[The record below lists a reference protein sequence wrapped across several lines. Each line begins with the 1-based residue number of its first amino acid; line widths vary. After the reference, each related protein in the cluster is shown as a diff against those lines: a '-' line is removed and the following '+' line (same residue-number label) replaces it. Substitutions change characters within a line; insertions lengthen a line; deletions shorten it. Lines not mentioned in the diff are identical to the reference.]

1 MWYDKTMSKL
11 YADIIVDISHEKLD
25 KSFQYEIPDG
35 LKEDVTLGSRVDVS
49 FGKGEGRRLTGYVV
63 GISETPNWDPAKI
76 KPILRVSKDFNTIE
90 DQLIGLAAWMKAH
103 YGGTMNQALKTV
115 LPIKKKENVLKKKD
129 VELILDEKSAHDVYV
144 DLVARK
150 NHSVAKERLL
160 SALMEDHQI
169 PWDDITK
176 KLNVPTSVIRD
187 FEKAG
192 YVRITERREFRKPT
206 DDLSGNW
213 THHSLN
219 PMQQHVVDT
228 FINDYDSGIRK
239 PYLLYGVTGSGK
251 TEVYLEMIKHVL
263 AQDKQVIVL
272 IPEISLTYQTL
283 VRFYRRFGDVVSI
296 MNSRLSPGERF
307 DQFERAK
314 NKDIK
319 IMIGPRSALFTPF
332 PDLGLIVMD
341 EEHDD
346 SYKSEQIP
354 RYHAR
359 ETAVERAKMANA
371 PIVLGSATPSVES
384 FTRAKNGEYTLLSMP
399 NRVEERPLPA
409 CEIVDLRRE
418 LMNGN
423 RSILSESLQREM
435 EERLKRQEQTMLF
448 INRRGL
454 MGFISCRA
462 CGHVVKCPHCDVSL
476 SLHKNGR
483 LTCHYCGYE
492 APYPRVCP
500 DCGSKYIGGFRAGT
514 EKIEEVVKERF
525 PGVRTLRMDADTT
538 RGKNSHQDILNAFSN
553 GEADVLIGTQMIV
566 KGHDFPGVTL
576 MGILAADMS
585 LNVSDYRCTER
596 TFQMITQAA
605 GRAGRGENPGKVIIQ
620 TYQPDNYSI
629 TSAAAQDYDAFYG
642 MESTYRSLMNYPPY
656 CHMLSIQITGEIEA
670 EAEKKAKMLADFV
683 KAQKYEVMIFGPQDA
698 GISKIKDVYR
708 KVVYLRHT
716 DYDLL
721 IEIKD
726 KIEKLLL
733 DSNKY
738 RSAHVSFDFNPMNGF

>member
-1 MWYDKTMSKL
+1 S
-11 YADIIVDISHEKLD
+11 
-25 KSFQYEIPDG
+25 
-35 LKEDVTLGSRVDVS
+35 
-49 FGKGEGRRLTGYVV
+49 
-63 GISETPNWDPAKI
+63 
-76 KPILRVSKDFNTIE
+76 
-90 DQLIGLAAWMKAH
+90 
-103 YGGTMNQALKTV
+103 
-115 LPIKKKENVLKKKD
+115 
-129 VELILDEKSAHDVYV
+129 
-144 DLVARK
+144 RK

-160 SALMEDHQI
+160 LALMEDKQI
-169 PWDDITK
+169 PWDVVTK

-192 YVRITERREFRKPT
+192 YVRITEKRSYRKPT
-206 DDLSGNW
+206 DKIEGNW
-213 THHSLN
+213 VCHKLN
-219 PMQQHVVDT
+219 PMQQNVVDT
-228 FINDYDSGIRK
+228 FINDYTKGERK

-251 TEVYLEMIKHVL
+251 TEVYLEMIDHILKE
-263 AQDKQVIVL
+263 DKQVIVL

-314 NKDIK
+314 KGDIK

-332 PDLGLIVMD
+332 PNLGLVVMD

-359 ETAVERAKMANA
+359 ETAVQRAAMANA

-399 NRVEERPLPA
+399 NRVENRSLPQ
-409 CEIVDLRRE
+409 CEIVDLRQE
-418 LMNGN
+418 LMSGN
-423 RSILSESLQREM
+423 RSILSMSLQREM
-435 EERLKRQEQTMLF
+435 EQRLNNHEQAMLF

-454 MGFISCRA
+454 MGFVSCRA

-476 SLHKNGR
+476 SLHKNGK

-492 APYPRVCP
+492 TDKPAICP
-500 DCGSKYIGGFRAGT
+500 ECGSKYIGGFKAGT
-514 EKIEEVVKERF
+514 EKIEEIVKERF

-538 RGKNSHQDILNAFSN
+538 KGKNAHQDILNAFSN

-585 LNVSDYRCTER
+585 LNVSDYRCAER

-605 GRAGRGENPGKVIIQ
+605 GRAGRGNSPGRVIIQ
-620 TYQPDNYSI
+620 TYQPDHYSI
-629 TSAAAQDYDAFYG
+629 TSAATQNYDEFYK
-642 MESTYRSLMNYPPY
+642 MESAYRTLMNYPPY
-656 CHMLSIQITGEIEA
+656 CHMLSIQITSEMENEA
-670 EAEKKAKMLADFV
+670 DGKAKMLGEFIRNLGTG
-683 KAQKYEVMIFGPQDA
+683 VMIFGPQDA
-698 GISKIKDVYR
+698 GILKIKDIYR
-708 KVVYLRHT
+708 KVIYLRHT

-721 IEIKD
+721 VKIKD
-726 KIEKLLL
+726 QIEGMLLE
-733 DSNKY
+733 NNHY
-738 RSAHVSFDFNPMNGF
+738 RNAHVSFDFNPMNGF

>member
-1 MWYDKTMSKL
+1 MSKL
-11 YADIIVDISHEKLD
+11 YADIIIDISHEKLD
-25 KSFQYEIPDG
+25 KSFQYEIPSA
-35 LKEDVTLGSRVDVS
+35 LESEVTIGSRVEVS
-49 FGKGEGRRLTGYVV
+49 FGKGEGRKITGYVV
-63 GISETPNWDPAKI
+63 NISEKPNWDPAKI
-76 KPILRVSKDFNTIE
+76 KPILRVSKDANAIE
-90 DQLIGLAAWMKAH
+90 DQLIALAAWMKSH

-115 LPIKKKENVLKKKD
+115 LPIKKKENVLKKKE
-129 VELILDEKSAHDVYV
+129 VTLILDDKKANDVYV

-150 NHSVAKERLL
+150 NHSVGKERLL
-160 SALMEDHQI
+160 KALMEDRQI
-169 PWDDITK
+169 PWDAVTK

-192 YVRITERREFRKPT
+192 YVRITEKREFRKPT
-206 DDLSGNW
+206 DKIDGNW
-213 THHSLN
+213 TKHHLN
-219 PMQQHVVDT
+219 SMQQGVVDT
-228 FINDYDSGIRK
+228 FVNDYNQGIRK

-251 TEVYLEMIKHVL
+251 TEVYLEMIDHVL
-263 AQDKQVIVL
+263 KEGKQVIVL

-314 NKDIK
+314 NGDIQ

-332 PDLGLIVMD
+332 PNLGLIVMD

-359 ETAVERAKMANA
+359 ETAVQRAAMANA

-384 FTRAKNGEYTLLSMP
+384 FTRAKSGEYTMLSMP
-399 NRVEERPLPA
+399 SRVENRPLPE
-409 CEIVDLRRE
+409 CEIVDLRQE

-423 RSILSESLQREM
+423 RSILSMSLQQEM
-435 EERLKRQEQTMLF
+435 EKRLQNHEQAMLF

-454 MGFISCRA
+454 MGFVSCRA

-476 SLHKNGR
+476 SLHKNGK

-492 APYPRVCP
+492 TEKPAVCP
-500 DCGSKYIGGFRAGT
+500 ECGSKYIGGFRAGT
-514 EKIEEVVKERF
+514 EKIEEIVKERF

-538 RGKNSHQDILNAFSN
+538 KGKNSHQDILNAFSN

-585 LNVSDYRCTER
+585 LNVSDYRCAER

-605 GRAGRGENPGKVIIQ
+605 GRAGRGDMPGRVIIQ
-620 TYQPDNYSI
+620 TYQPDHYSI
-629 TSAAAQDYDAFYG
+629 TSAAAQDYEEFYK
-642 MESTYRSLMNYPPY
+642 MESTYRNLMNYPPY
-656 CHMLSIQITGEIEA
+656 CHMLSIQITSEMEPEA
-670 EAEKKAKMLADFV
+670 DGKAKMLAEFIRSLGV
-683 KAQKYEVMIFGPQDA
+683 KVMIFGPQDA
-698 GISKIKDVYR
+698 GIAKMKDIYR
-708 KVVYLRHT
+708 KVIYLRHT
-716 DYDLL
+716 EYDLL
-721 IEIKD
+721 VEIKD
-726 KIEKLLL
+726 KIESLLL
-733 DSNKY
+733 ENNRY
-738 RSAHVSFDFNPMNGF
+738 RNAHVSFDFNPMNGF

>member
-1 MWYDKTMSKL
+1 M
-11 YADIIVDISHEKLD
+11 YADIIIDISHEKLD
-25 KSFQYEIPDG
+25 KSFQYEIPSA
-35 LKEDVTLGSRVDVS
+35 LESEVTIGSRVEVS
-49 FGKGEGRRLTGYVV
+49 FGKGEGRKITGYVV
-63 GISETPNWDPAKI
+63 NISEKPNWDPAKI
-76 KPILRVSKDFNTIE
+76 KPILRVSKDANAIE
-90 DQLIGLAAWMKAH
+90 DQLIALAAWMKSH

-115 LPIKKKENVLKKKD
+115 LPIKKKENVLKKKE
-129 VELILDEKSAHDVYV
+129 VTLILDDKKANDVYV

-150 NHSVAKERLL
+150 NHSVGKERLL
-160 SALMEDHQI
+160 KALMEDRQI
-169 PWDDITK
+169 PWDAVTK

-187 FEKAG
+187 FEKSG
-192 YVRITERREFRKPT
+192 YVRITEKREFRKPT
-206 DDLSGNW
+206 DKIEGNW
-213 THHSLN
+213 TKHHLN
-219 PMQQHVVDT
+219 SMQQGVVDT
-228 FINDYDSGIRK
+228 FVNDYNQGIRK

-251 TEVYLEMIKHVL
+251 TEVYLEMIDHVL
-263 AQDKQVIVL
+263 KEGKQVIVL

-314 NKDIK
+314 NGDIQ

-332 PDLGLIVMD
+332 PNLGLIVMD

-359 ETAVERAKMANA
+359 ETAVQRAAMANA

-384 FTRAKNGEYTLLSMP
+384 FTRAKSGEYTMLSMP
-399 NRVEERPLPA
+399 SRVENRPLPE
-409 CEIVDLRRE
+409 CEIVDLRQE

-423 RSILSESLQREM
+423 RSILSMSLQQEM
-435 EERLKRQEQTMLF
+435 EKRLQNHEQAMLF

-454 MGFISCRA
+454 MGFVSCRA

-476 SLHKNGR
+476 SLHKNGK

-492 APYPRVCP
+492 TEKPAVCP
-500 DCGSKYIGGFRAGT
+500 ECGSKYIGGFRAGT
-514 EKIEEVVKERF
+514 EKIEEIVKERF

-538 RGKNSHQDILNAFSN
+538 KGKNSHQDILNAFSN

-585 LNVSDYRCTER
+585 LNVSDYRCAER

-605 GRAGRGENPGKVIIQ
+605 GRAGRGDMPGRVIIQ
-620 TYQPDNYSI
+620 TYQPDHYSI
-629 TSAAAQDYDAFYG
+629 TSAAAQDYEEFYK
-642 MESTYRSLMNYPPY
+642 MESTYRNLMNYPPY
-656 CHMLSIQITGEIEA
+656 CHMLSIQITSEMEPEA
-670 EAEKKAKMLADFV
+670 DGKAKMLAEFIRSLGV
-683 KAQKYEVMIFGPQDA
+683 KVMIFGPQDA
-698 GISKIKDVYR
+698 GIAKMKDIYR
-708 KVVYLRHT
+708 KVIYLRHT
-716 DYDLL
+716 EYDLL
-721 IEIKD
+721 VEIKD
-726 KIEKLLL
+726 KIESLLL
-733 DSNKY
+733 ENNRY
-738 RSAHVSFDFNPMNGF
+738 RNAHVSFDFNPMNGF

>member
-1 MWYDKTMSKL
+1 MNKL
-11 YADIIVDISHEKLD
+11 YADIIIDISHEKLD
-25 KSFQYEIPDG
+25 KSFQYEIPSA
-35 LKEDVTLGSRVDVS
+35 LESEVTIGSRVEVS
-49 FGKGEGRRLTGYVV
+49 FGKGEGRKITGYVV
-63 GISETPNWDPAKI
+63 NISEKPNWDPAKI
-76 KPILRVSKDFNTIE
+76 KPILRVSKDANAIE
-90 DQLIGLAAWMKAH
+90 DQLIALAAWMKSH

-115 LPIKKKENVLKKKD
+115 LPIKKKENVLKKKE
-129 VELILDEKSAHDVYV
+129 VTLILDDKKANDVYV

-150 NHSVAKERLL
+150 NHSVGKERLL
-160 SALMEDHQI
+160 KALMEDRQI
-169 PWDDITK
+169 PWDAVTK

-187 FEKAG
+187 FEKSG
-192 YVRITERREFRKPT
+192 YVRITEKREFRKPT
-206 DDLSGNW
+206 DKIEGNW
-213 THHSLN
+213 TKHHLN
-219 PMQQHVVDT
+219 SMQQGVVDT
-228 FINDYDSGIRK
+228 FVNDYNQGIRK

-251 TEVYLEMIKHVL
+251 TEVYLEMIDHVL
-263 AQDKQVIVL
+263 KEGKQVIVL

-314 NKDIK
+314 NGDIQ

-332 PDLGLIVMD
+332 PNLGLIVMD

-359 ETAVERAKMANA
+359 ETAVQRAAMANA

-384 FTRAKNGEYTLLSMP
+384 FTRAKSGEYTMLSMP
-399 NRVEERPLPA
+399 SRVENRPLPE
-409 CEIVDLRRE
+409 CEIVDLRQE

-423 RSILSESLQREM
+423 RSILSMSLQQEM
-435 EERLKRQEQTMLF
+435 EKRLQNHEQAMLF

-454 MGFISCRA
+454 MGFVSCRA

-476 SLHKNGR
+476 SLHKNGK

-492 APYPRVCP
+492 TEKPAVCP
-500 DCGSKYIGGFRAGT
+500 ECGSKYIGGFRAGT
-514 EKIEEVVKERF
+514 EKIEEIVKERF

-538 RGKNSHQDILNAFSN
+538 KGKNSHQDILNAFSN

-585 LNVSDYRCTER
+585 LNVSDYRCAER

-605 GRAGRGENPGKVIIQ
+605 GRAGRGDMPGRVIIQ
-620 TYQPDNYSI
+620 TYQPDHYSI
-629 TSAAAQDYDAFYG
+629 TSAAAQDYEEFYK
-642 MESTYRSLMNYPPY
+642 MESTYRNLMNYPPY
-656 CHMLSIQITGEIEA
+656 CHMLSIQITSEMEPEA
-670 EAEKKAKMLADFV
+670 DGKAKMLAEFIRSLGV
-683 KAQKYEVMIFGPQDA
+683 KVMIFGPQDA
-698 GISKIKDVYR
+698 GIAKMKDIYR
-708 KVVYLRHT
+708 KVIYLRHT
-716 DYDLL
+716 EYDLL
-721 IEIKD
+721 VEIKD
-726 KIEKLLL
+726 KIESLLL
-733 DSNKY
+733 ENNRY
-738 RSAHVSFDFNPMNGF
+738 RNAHVSFDFNPMNGF